1 MKRILNRISDNFLP
15 GISNRVLL
23 RFRWIGSAMLI
34 VSHFVIVYL
43 SIPVGVSIMLAS
55 DTICLPY
62 AIRKG
67 YWDIVAVITLYTV
80 INITRLLTL

>member
-1 MKRILNRISDNFLP
+1 
-15 GISNRVLL
+15 
-23 RFRWIGSAMLI
+23 MLI